1 MPLVKSSK
9 AVSIRP
15 MDYHTPYFPQLRA
28 QCAPLGRALH
38 RSQTATGSLGGLA
51 ALFGGYF
58 TGLLVPAGQ
67 GAGSRQR
74 ELPRVTVFW
83 AFLGQ
88 VLRRGASCRWA
99 LTRVQADAV
108 GRGHRPPGDST
119 GAYCQARAALSLPW
133 LQTLFTALGRWFER
147 RTTAPWR
154 GRTVRLMDASGF
166 SMPDTGKNRAVWP
179 YAAGQKPGC
188 GFPTGK
194 LVGLFCLHTGRM
206 LAFAHGAWKA
216 HDLSLARK
224 LLDCLQA
231 GEVLVADRAYCGWLF
246 LAQLLGRKVDF
257 VIRLHQARLVRTR
270 RYHSWLETW
279 KKPQRPSGQS
289 VRAWKKQPE
298 ELKIRLVRF
307 RIEVRG
313 FRTRRVIVA
322 TSLLDAKAFPDSAIA
337 ELYGRRWQIELHY
350 RQIKTN
356 LALDVLRGLS
366 PAMIER
372 ELWMHALAYNLVR
385 ALLLECARTHK
396 VPVERLSFKGALVA
410 LQAWAERALS
420 SPRQRGHARRTLL
433 SRLAA
438 DLVPLRPGR
447 HEPRARKRRTKDY
460 QLLSRPR
467 HLMRV
472 SASRRLR

>member
-1 MPLVKSSK
+1 
-9 AVSIRP
+9 
-15 MDYHTPYFPQLRA
+15 
-28 QCAPLGRALH
+28 
-38 RSQTATGSLGGLA
+38 
-51 ALFGGYF
+51 LF
-58 TGLLVPAGQ
+58 A
-67 GAGSRQR
+67 
-74 ELPRVTVFW
+74 
-83 AFLGQ
+83 
-88 VLRRGASCRWA
+88 
-99 LTRVQADAV
+99 
-108 GRGHRPPGDST
+108 
-119 GAYCQARAALSLPW
+119 
-133 LQTLFTALGRWFER
+133 ALGRWFER
-147 RTTAPWR
+147 RTTGQWR
-154 GRTVRLMDASGF
+154 GRTVRLIDASGF
-166 SMPDTGKNRAVWP
+166 SMPDTNPNRAVWP

-206 LAFAHGAWKA
+206 LAFAQGAWKA

-224 LLDCLQA
+224 LLGCLRA

-246 LAQLLGRKVDF
+246 LAQLLGQKVDF

-270 RYHSWLETW
+270 RYHSWMETW
-279 KKPQRPSGQS
+279 KKPQRPAGQS
-289 VRAWKKQPE
+289 VRAWKKQPD

-313 FRTRRVIVA
+313 FRTHSVIVA
-322 TSLLDAKAFPDSAIA
+322 TSLLDEKMFPDAVIA
-337 ELYGRRWQIELHY
+337 ELYGLRWQIELHY

-385 ALLLECARTHK
+385 ALLWECALAHA
-396 VPVERLSFKGALVA
+396 VPVERLSFKGALDA
-410 LQAWAERALS
+410 LHAWAERALA
-420 SPRQRGHARRTLL
+420 SPRHRSHARRTLL